1 MNWASASVVTNVAK
15 FIMEQGYGCTV
26 SVVPSDTVP
35 AITSVAENGEPDI
48 VTELWLNS
56 TGEVYERLE
65 AEGKV
70 VRAGKVLDPGGVEGW
85 WIPTYLAEAH
95 PELKTIDGILAH
107 PELVGGRFNNCPDGW
122 GCRIVNDNL
131 VRALDLEGAGIEVF
145 NHGSG
150 ETLASSMAQLLA
162 RARGDE
168 ADAPGSVWDLP
179 FPSMDALNEACPA
192 FPQSRELTKG
202 LEEGFLNIKDSLSV
216 VLDPITQPLSWFL
229 DGALYVMLN
238 TPWWLVMPL
247 LLAVVYLV
255 TRSWRLVG
263 FVALSVLLLAFI
275 DHYDY
280 AMQTLAIIFVCAFL
294 CVLLGVPIGIAM
306 SRSDLMQRLTLPVLD
321 MLQTLPP
328 FVYLIPLIFL
338 FSVTESKLYGIAI
351 ILYAIV
357 PVIRLTDLGI
367 RLVDKD
373 VIEAADA
380 FGMTPR
386 QKLFKVQIPL
396 ALPNIMAGVNQ
407 TIMMS
412 LAMVVIASLVSAPG
426 LGVLVLRGIRN
437 LELGVGLVSGLGIVI
452 LAVIL
457 DRVTKASLNRINA
470 AQKP

>member
-1 MNWASASVVTNVAK
+1 MATYDSLFSSLGLKEWCS
-15 FIMEQGYGCTV
+15 QGH
-26 SVVPSDTVP
+26 SDAP
-35 AITSVAENGEPDI
+35 M
-48 VTELWLNS
+48 
-56 TGEVYERLE
+56 
-65 AEGKV
+65 
-70 VRAGKVLDPGGVEGW
+70 
-85 WIPTYLAEAH
+85 
-95 PELKTIDGILAH
+95 
-107 PELVGGRFNNCPDGW
+107 
-122 GCRIVNDNL
+122 
-131 VRALDLEGAGIEVF
+131 
-145 NHGSG
+145 
-150 ETLASSMAQLLA
+150 SMADLLA
-162 RARGDE
+162 KTKGE
-168 ADAPGSVWDLP
+168 NTEPESIWDAP
-179 FPSMDALNEACPA
+179 FPSMDALNESCAA

-202 LEEGFLNIKDSLSV
+202 LEQGFLAIKDNLSL
-216 VLDPITQPLSWFL
+216 VLDPLTQPLSWFL
-229 DGALYVMLN
+229 DGALYAMLN
-238 TPWWLVMPL
+238 TPWWIVIPL
-247 LLAVVYLV
+247 LLVVVYLV
-255 TRSWRLVG
+255 TKSWKLMLFVG
-263 FVALSVLLLAFI
+263 GSILLLAFI

-306 SRSDLMQRLTLPVLD
+306 ARSNTLQRLIIPVLD

-357 PVIRLTDLGI
+357 PVIRLTNLGI

-386 QKLFKVQIPL
+386 QKLYKVQIPL

-457 DRVTKASLNRINA
+457 DRVTKASLARINA
-470 AQKP
+470 SQKQ